1 VRQLRDELL
10 ADAFREPDLD
20 HCALQAELADE
31 EVQLLRASSRRRWFT
46 VAAGLAA
53 SLLVAASIFT
63 AAYFA
68 TRPTIVAQLTQA
80 NHCQWAAASNPP
92 AVGSLLHAGQTLKL
106 NSGQAMLTFA
116 SGAKMHLVGPATVQ
130 LVSPS
135 AAELSAGRVGAQVPT
150 QAIGFTVATPIARF
164 VDLGTEF
171 SVSLEPTNSCELQ
184 VFDGLV
190 EMRLPQH
197 ADRAAE
203 QLRISEGSA
212 VRFDAGTFDVHSIPY
227 DEEQRIAP

>member
-1 VRQLRDELL
+1 MKYIYIILALVYALFPYDLL
-10 ADAFREPDLD
+10 PDVLVGWGWLDDAVVLG
-20 HCALQAELADE
+20 L
-31 EVQLLRASSRRRWFT
+31 LLRFLYLYRKR
-46 VAAGLAA
+46 
-53 SLLVAASIFT
+53 
-63 AAYFA
+63 
-68 TRPTIVAQLTQA
+68 AQQ
-80 NHCQWAAASNPP
+80 
-92 AVGSLLHAGQTLKL
+92 
-106 NSGQAMLTFA
+106 
-116 SGAKMHLVGPATVQ
+116 
-130 LVSPS
+130 
-135 AAELSAGRVGAQVPT
+135 AGRFGAQVPT